1 MRTLPPVLAAFALL
15 AVAACGPDV
24 YSVTQTRLYSPDTF
38 RLAAGGKRL
47 YTIVR
52 GNPFGAPRE
61 RTEALVIAAMQRG
74 MLHTDTALVR
84 RPTFTT
90 DAEAAARPAY
100 RVALVLNPAQ
110 DIDAATLCG
119 DPGGVALAPRA
130 GGGILARMAFCHEA
144 RVLST
149 SRGELAGVDDPADHR
164 FRRLIAAMTR
174 QLFPFRDFRDGL
186 GNDGSRTIN

>member
-1 MRTLPPVLAAFALL
+1 MRTGSLVLAAFALL
-15 AVAACGPDV
+15 AVAACGPNV

-38 RLAAGGKRL
+38 RFAAGGKRL
-47 YTIVR
+47 LTIVR

-61 RTEALVIAAMQRG
+61 RTEAFVIAAMQRG

-90 DAEAAARPAY
+90 DVGAAARPEY
-100 RVALVLNPAQ
+100 RVALVLNPAEG
-110 DIDAATLCG
+110 IDAATLCG
-119 DPGGVALAPRA
+119 ELGDVALAPRA
-130 GGGILARMAFCHEA
+130 GGILARMAFCHEA
-144 RVLST
+144 RVLTT
-149 SRGELAGVDDPADHR
+149 SHGELAGVDDPADPR

-174 QLFPFRDFRDGL
+174 QLFPFRDFRGGF